1 MRALSVE
8 RRRGGNAANTAVV
21 LRQLAPEDAKI
32 RWMGLVPGSGDDGGG
47 TFALAELADGRVY
60 RAVAPATCRAA
71 ITTAEREAPGRPR

>member
-47 TFALAELADGRVY
+47 TFALAELEKSGRRHV
-60 RAVAPATCRAA
+60 
-71 ITTAEREAPGRPR
+71 TT